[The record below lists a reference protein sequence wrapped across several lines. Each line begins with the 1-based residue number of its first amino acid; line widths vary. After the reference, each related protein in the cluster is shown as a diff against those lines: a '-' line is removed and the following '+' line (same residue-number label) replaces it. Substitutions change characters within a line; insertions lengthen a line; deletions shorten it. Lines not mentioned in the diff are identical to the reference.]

1 MFDDPPSQTVLKIS
15 EHGGASG
22 ASARPNVL
30 LPWECVK
37 LDRAL
42 EQAQGKACDFLAGTR
57 PRSREISPVAIRNS
71 FRVTD
76 PQPSIGLRSCGFLA
90 Y

>member
-1 MFDDPPSQTVLKIS
+1 MIAQLIT
-15 EHGGASG
+15 
-22 ASARPNVL
+22 
-30 LPWECVK
+30 
-37 LDRAL
+37 LDKAL

-57 PRSREISPVAIRNS
+57 PRLREISLGATRNS

-76 PQPSIGLRSCGFLA
+76 PRLSIGLGSCGFLA

>member
-1 MFDDPPSQTVLKIS
+1 M
-15 EHGGASG
+15 
-22 ASARPNVL
+22 
-30 LPWECVK
+30 
-37 LDRAL
+37 LDKAL

-57 PRSREISPVAIRNS
+57 LREISLGATRNS

-76 PQPSIGLRSCGFLA
+76 PRLSIGLGSCGFLT